1 MSATL
6 PPPAAV
12 RTAPPADPGPPAE
25 TPAEA
30 MAARADTYTAAEL
43 DRFHRWATNV
53 IELQFERRLP
63 LTPLAELWRSWR
75 YPPKMPPIKRVPLDV
90 EPLPD
95 GKTWGDILDES
106 GFTAR
111 LEERAAEAEADA
123 TKSACPCCDR
133 DRPADP
139 APVAEG
145 GYDPMPGFGRPAGGE
160 G

>member
-6 PPPAAV
+6 PPPAAA
-12 RTAPPADPGPPAE
+12 RTTPPADPEPPAE
-25 TPAEA
+25 PTKAC
-30 MAARADTYTAAEL
+30 ADAYTAAEL
-43 DRFHRWATNV
+43 DKFHRWATNV

-111 LEERAAEAEADA
+111 LEERAAEAEAEAAAAKTD
-123 TKSACPCCDR
+123 CPCCGR

-139 APVAEG
+139 APGSEG
-145 GYDPMPGFGRPAGGE
+145 GYDPLPGFGRPAGGE